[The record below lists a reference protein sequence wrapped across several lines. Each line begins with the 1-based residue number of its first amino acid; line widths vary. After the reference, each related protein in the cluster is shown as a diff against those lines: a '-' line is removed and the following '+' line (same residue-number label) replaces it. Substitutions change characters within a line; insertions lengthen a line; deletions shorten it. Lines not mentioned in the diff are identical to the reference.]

1 MDRVELKI
9 FPSSFEDW
17 KIKRNHSA
25 FIFVSISGIFY
36 LYTLVSR
43 TAYKKDLYTVPRLDG
58 NFFRPISN
66 TPHLINRAKKDI
78 ITNARKN
85 ENIDPRCDNPP
96 RFDALLLSQTKSKN
110 ERSKRSTNGQGQRCL
125 KRRLVP
131 GCTGLDAWL
140 CATRARVE
148 CIVTARATPG
158 VFFER
163 CCGCS
168 HPTRQ
173 KSV

>member
-25 FIFVSISGIFY
+25 FIFVSISGIFIY
-36 LYTLVSR
+36 ILLYHEQR
-43 TAYKKDLYTVPRLDG
+43 TKRICIPFHDWMATFFVQSATPR
-58 NFFRPISN
+58 
-66 TPHLINRAKKDI
+66 LINRAKKDI
-78 ITNARKN
+78 ITNTRKN